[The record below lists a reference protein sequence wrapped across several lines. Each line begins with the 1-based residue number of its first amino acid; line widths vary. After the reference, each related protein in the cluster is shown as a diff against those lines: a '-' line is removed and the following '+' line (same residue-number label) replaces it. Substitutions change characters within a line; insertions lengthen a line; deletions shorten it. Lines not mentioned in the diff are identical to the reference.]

1 MYYARV
7 VFETNASAAERHDDV
22 GSAQRWIEEV
32 RHARPDLFRLGQ
44 IFEGSSDRE
53 VVATCD
59 LLGWHRS
66 EC

>member
-22 GSAQRWIEEV
+22 DSAQRWIEEV

-44 IFEGSSDRE
+44 IFEGSPDRE

-59 LLGWHRS
+59 LQGWH
-66 EC
+66 